1 MAMFKDHVKF
11 PTLQRG
17 LDGNV
22 IVDYHPEYYFDPSAT
37 AAKRLLLTTSPVF
50 TALFGHYASILQNGD
65 QVWLVDGFGTC
76 YTMKLLRKAMKSV
89 IPGATLRLVGYSDDI
104 LPIQAKFENK
114 KGQATCTER
123 DFKEI
128 YQSRDL
134 LCLRTDKIMWLM
146 IDAICNGYEEF
157 RAMIYGVNPGRYWI
171 DILTMAHG
179 WAVDYFNSLGRSV
192 IFKLTLIKSPHF
204 CAVNRGC
211 ALSQRLSMDSAV
223 TEFLGVEKKCTYFQ
237 DTDFTQLHFGS
248 GEFNPML
255 AFFHEWTPE
264 DRATTKLSSITLSKF
279 LTTYLSNWNGEIIKY
294 LNSIGNQ
301 IISTYDITIQQLVSF
316 YGHTGGKGN
325 LGKKRTEEQRANISA
340 GNLGKKRTE
349 EHKWNDNLAR
359 AKTFIDTEGRMPNQ
373 RAGDADEK
381 FLGGWILKNKRKEK
395 GTNSERQQLM
405 EREIP
410 LALTITPIAIAR
422 VQANMNKWND
432 NLARAKTF
440 IDTEGRM
447 PNHRAGDA
455 DEKFLGKWILNN
467 KRKEKG
473 TNSEREQLM
482 EREIPLAF
490 PKSVKM

>member
-1 MAMFKDHVKF
+1 MPSCHPSLLYILFLFQEVRCPSFNRAQKEEAELLMAIFKDHVKF

-17 LDGNV
+17 SDGNV

-37 AAKRLLLTTSPVF
+37 AAERLLLTTSPVL
-50 TALFGHYASILQNGD
+50 TAIFGHYASILQNGD
-65 QVWLVDGFGTC
+65 QVWLVNGFGTC
-76 YTMKLLRKAMKSV
+76 YTMKLLRKAMNSV
-89 IPGATLRLVGYSDDI
+89 IPGATLRLVGYLDDI

-128 YQSRDL
+128 YQSTDL
-134 LCLRTDKIMWLM
+134 LYLRTVKIMWLM
-146 IDAICNGYEEF
+146 IDAICSGYLEF

-179 WAVDYFNSLGRSV
+179 WAIDCCNSQGSSV

-211 ALSQRLSMDSAV
+211 ALGKRLSMDSAV

-237 DTDFTQLHFGS
+237 DTDFTKLHS
-248 GEFNPML
+248 GRGNSNPML
-255 AFFHEWTPE
+255 DFFGEWTPE
-264 DRATTKLSSITLSKF
+264 DRVITKLSSITLSKF

-325 LGKKRTEEQRANISA
+325 LGKKRTEEHRANISA
-340 GNLGKKRTE
+340 GWKVSVAQVQSDMD
-349 EHKWNDNLAR
+349 KWNDNLAR

-381 FLGGWILKNKRKEK
+381 FLGGWI
-395 GTNSERQQLM
+395 
-405 EREIP
+405 
-410 LALTITPIAIAR
+410 
-422 VQANMNKWND
+422 
-432 NLARAKTF
+432 
-440 IDTEGRM
+440 
-447 PNHRAGDA
+447 AG
-455 DEKFLGKWILNN
+455 N

-473 TNSEREQLM
+473 TNSERELLM
-482 EREIPLAF
+482 KREIPLAF
-490 PKSVKM
+490 ANQHQ